1 MTEIDR
7 YIILIAVSILTYCI
21 GRWVVKPLVSK
32 TKNDYDDLLFTPFA
46 LGIYSILIPLIV
58 GAVLFHQDVI
68 AMSSGKI
75 LLERSY
81 FSVITIVLAALIH
94 NYLNTTVEIYNR
106 FKISRHRPIKGYFQ
120 LFVMITW
127 FIAVVIIISI
137 VSGRSPL
144 TLIAGLGAVSAVL
157 LLVFKDTIMSLVASF
172 QLSMNNMIQIGD
184 WIVVDGKC
192 DGDVID
198 ITLHTVKVQNWDKTI
213 STVPT
218 HSLIADSFVNW
229 RGMSESG
236 GRRIK
241 RAVNIDI
248 STIRFLTDDEISHLK
263 EFDLLDSYFE
273 QKLKDVE
280 KTNKQLD
287 AAKKP
292 VLNKRRLSNIGTFR
306 AYLEA
311 YLTAH
316 PQISDELT
324 FLVRQ
329 LTSTSEGVP
338 MEIYVFSTNKVWAEY
353 EAIQS
358 DIFDHIMAIIPEF
371 GLKIYQKPAGSDL
384 QNIMA
389 QS

>member
-1 MTEIDR
+1 MTQVTR
-7 YIILIAVSILTYCI
+7 YSILIIVSVLTYLV
-21 GRWVVKPLVSK
+21 GRFAIKPLVSK

-46 LGIYSILIPLIV
+46 LGIYAILIPLIV
-58 GAVLFHQDVI
+58 GAMLFHQDVMALEEGRVLI
-68 AMSSGKI
+68 
-75 LLERSY
+75 ERSY
-81 FSVITIVLAALIH
+81 FVIFTLVVASLIH

-120 LFVMITW
+120 LFVMISW
-127 FIAVVIIISI
+127 FIAAVIIISI

-213 STVPT
+213 STIPT

-229 RGMSESG
+229 RGMAESN

-248 STIRFLTDDEISHLK
+248 STIRFLTDDELNHLQ
-263 EFDLLDSYFE
+263 EFELLKPYFE

-280 KTNKQLD
+280 KTNQVLD
-287 AAKKP
+287 AGQKAK
-292 VLNKRRLSNIGTFR
+292 VNHRRLSNIGTFR

-329 LTSTSEGVP
+329 LATTSEGVP

-358 DIFDHIMAIIPEF
+358 DIFDHIMAIITEF
-371 GLKIYQKPAGSDL
+371 GLKVYQKPAGSDL
-384 QNIMA
+384 QKFMV
-389 QS
+389 

>member
-1 MTEIDR
+1 MTEFDR
-7 YIILIAVSILTYCI
+7 YFILLGVSILTYSLT
-21 GRWVVKPLVSK
+21 RWVIKPIVSK

-58 GAVLFHQDVI
+58 GAVLFHQDV
-68 AMSSGKI
+68 MGMKSGKI

-81 FSVITIVLAALIH
+81 FAVITIIVAALIH

-127 FIAVVIIISI
+127 FIATVIIISI

-144 TLIAGLGAVSAVL
+144 ALIAGLGAVSAVL

-248 STIRFLTDDEISHLK
+248 GTIRFLTDEEIDHLK
-263 EFDLLDSYFE
+263 EFDLLDVYFK
-273 QKLKDVE
+273 QKLEDLE
-280 KTNKQLD
+280 KTNKVID
-287 AAKKP
+287 TTHKSGI
-292 VLNKRRLSNIGTFR
+292 NKRRLSNIGTFR

-329 LTSTSEGVP
+329 LPTTAEGVP

-371 GLKIYQKPAGSDL
+371 GLKIFQKPAGSDIQKL
-384 QNIMA
+384 TQN
-389 QS
+389 